1 VFAFCHEPPWS
12 HGLHGDSH
20 RMIRD
25 YVPLLVAGHV
35 DALFCGHDHIY
46 ERGSGPTPKGKLD
59 YIVTGG
65 GGAPLYNPRCQ
76 AATGPPPGDVPGPL
90 PPCPPSVAALTKAYH
105 YVIVTVGPDGIQL
118 CPKRPDGSAVEPC
131 VALPPH
137 RR

>member
-1 VFAFCHEPPWS
+1 
-12 HGLHGDSH
+12 
-20 RMIRD
+20 
-25 YVPLLVAGHV
+25 V
-35 DALFCGHDHIY
+35 DALLCGHDHIY
-46 ERGSGPTPKGKLD
+46 ERGTGPTPKGDLT

-76 AATGPPPGDVPGPL
+76 AASGPPPGDVPGPL
-90 PPCPPSVAALTKAYH
+90 PPCPPSVAVLTKTSP
-105 YVIVTVGPDGIQL
+105 YVMITVAPDGIQL

>member
-1 VFAFCHEPPWS
+1 
-12 HGLHGDSH
+12 
-20 RMIRD
+20 MIRD
-25 YVPLLVAGHV
+25 YAPLLVAGHV

-46 ERGSGPTPKGKLD
+46 ERGAGATPKGKLT

-76 AATGPPPGDVPGPL
+76 AASGPPPGRCSGPL
-90 PPCPPSVAALTKAYH
+90 PPCPPLVAVLTKTYH
-105 YVIVTVGPDGIQL
+105 YVIVTVGADSIQL
-118 CPKRPDGSAVEPC
+118 CPRRPDGSAVEPC